1 MVQLK
6 TAIRQRRL
14 WPKIEQSLHTH
25 IIKRGKYIPKLAPN
39 NNSSLSAAQIL
50 TKMLTQFIQTASAFA
65 MPVTDQDTA
74 STSSDSYEDVL
85 ATAMAKLD
93 TAQCIVARLQIAL
106 DVSKRAVEPEVAPDQ
121 EISEPDPK
129 ASIKFASLGIKT
141 ASKKKVAIQLERDV
155 VVIQQKAGT
164 LDGDAEK
171 LFQIQNQHYFS
182 AGSDLWRHQLS
193 KMRLGGSSVKRLVN
207 PCGSDISQSLMAL
220 YSLDELD
227 KWRSRFP
234 KKSKSKWRPWKGRD
248 SRWRRDALAYYRGNY
263 TDNHQNHEDAPRNAA
278 WCHITG
284 LWHPSNFHRAAHIVP
299 SFFDDHVLGKL
310 LFGEQTR
317 SLRGAGNAL
326 LLSDRVKRWFD
337 SFDIVVVPVNAKE
350 TPITRWRA
358 EIVSPKLQKDKLV
371 PGSLGKD
378 VHGKELV
385 FLNENR
391 PVPCF
396 LYFHFIMALI
406 RIKDLQRLGWEI
418 VWARYYEQR
427 PFPTPSKYMRD
438 SMLLAL
444 ATHFGAIHMHVVES
458 WIADHGFESPLKLT
472 EDESVEAARR
482 VHMVVVETAERAE
495 RLGIYEDR
503 DDESET
509 DSDLDSEEE

>member
-1 MVQLK
+1 
-6 TAIRQRRL
+6 
-14 WPKIEQSLHTH
+14 
-25 IIKRGKYIPKLAPN
+25 
-39 NNSSLSAAQIL
+39 
-50 TKMLTQFIQTASAFA
+50 MLTQFIQTASAST

-74 STSSDSYEDVL
+74 TTSSGSSDDVL
-85 ATAMAKLD
+85 ATAIAKLD
-93 TAQCIVARLQIAL
+93 TAQRIVATLQTAL
-106 DVSKRAVEPEVAPDQ
+106 DVSKRVVEPEVAPDQ
-121 EISEPDPK
+121 EQSEPDPK
-129 ASIKFASLGIKT
+129 ASIKFASLGIKV
-141 ASKKKVAIQLERDV
+141 ASKKKEAIQLERDV
-155 VVIQQKAGT
+155 VVMQQKAGT

-171 LFQIQNQHYFS
+171 IFQSQNQHYFS
-182 AGSDLWRHQLS
+182 AGSDLWRHQMS
-193 KMRLGGSSVKRLVN
+193 KMRLGDSSAKRLIN
-207 PCGSDISQSLMAL
+207 SCGNDVSQSLTTF
-220 YSLDELD
+220 YNLDELD

-234 KKSKSKWRPWKGRD
+234 KKRKSKWRPWKGRD
-248 SRWRRDALAYYRGNY
+248 SRWRRDALACYRGNY
-263 TDNHQNHEDAPRNAA
+263 TDNHKNHEDAPRNAA

-284 LWHPSNFHRAAHIVP
+284 CWHPADFHRAAHIVP
-299 SFFDDHVLGKL
+299 SFFDDHVFGKL
-310 LFGEQTR
+310 LFGEQSR

-326 LLSDRVKRWFD
+326 LLSDWVKGWFD
-337 SFDIVVVPVNAKE
+337 SYDIVVVPVDAKE

-358 EIVSPKLQKDKLV
+358 EIVSPKLQKGQLV
-371 PGSLGKD
+371 PGLLGKD

-406 RIKDLQRLGWEI
+406 RIKDLQRFGWEA

-444 ATHFGAIHMHVVES
+444 ATHFGTTHMHVVES
-458 WIADHGFESPLKLT
+458 WIVDHGFEVPLKLT

-495 RLGIYEDR
+495 RLGIYEDS